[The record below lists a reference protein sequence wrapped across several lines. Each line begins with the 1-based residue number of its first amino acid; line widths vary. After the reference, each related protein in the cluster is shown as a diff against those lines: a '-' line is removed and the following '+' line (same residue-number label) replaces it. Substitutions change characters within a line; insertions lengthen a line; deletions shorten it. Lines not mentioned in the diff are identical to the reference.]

1 MAQFSVQHSRFETLM
16 RFRVRE
22 VLLVS
27 SPYDYFTLEED
38 GRINET
44 ILLEYKQLSLSY
56 APRITHVTTAEE
68 ALQALS
74 ERHYDLVITMSRV
87 GEMLVHV
94 FGNKAKE
101 IQENIPVVLLAYNT
115 RELALFKKSQGIDL
129 VFVWSGNS
137 QVFLAIIKIIEDS
150 KNVEEDTIRGDVP
163 VILLVEDSRRFYS
176 LFLPQLYQEL
186 MEQTGSLAG
195 EGLSLHHKVLRR
207 RARAK
212 ILLATDMEQAQYF
225 YKQYSRHIIGLITDA
240 AYPWKGEH
248 NPSAG
253 SELIKIVQQDNKDI
267 PIIMQSSL
275 PENRKIAEKL
285 NTDFLDKSDSGLL

>member
-1 MAQFSVQHSRFETLM
+1 M

-68 ALQALS
+68 ALQALN

-101 IQENIPVVLLAYNT
+101 IQEDIPVVLLAYNT

-129 VFVWSGNS
+129 KSPKSNM
-137 QVFLAIIKIIEDS
+137 
-150 KNVEEDTIRGDVP
+150 
-163 VILLVEDSRRFYS
+163 VI
-176 LFLPQLYQEL
+176 
-186 MEQTGSLAG
+186 
-195 EGLSLHHKVLRR
+195 
-207 RARAK
+207 
-212 ILLATDMEQAQYF
+212 
-225 YKQYSRHIIGLITDA
+225 
-240 AYPWKGEH
+240 
-248 NPSAG
+248 
-253 SELIKIVQQDNKDI
+253 
-267 PIIMQSSL
+267 
-275 PENRKIAEKL
+275 
-285 NTDFLDKSDSGLL
+285 